1 VQSPVPKRISA
12 AAVLTILL
20 TIAGCAGTGG
30 IAPQDHAI
38 EPSSLD
44 AGNAIRA
51 ANRDAQW
58 PAADWWRAYNDPQL
72 NDWIDAAQAGN
83 PSLAAAQARVREA
96 LSMAGVARAALAPQ
110 VNASLSIQRQKWA
123 DNVYYGPGPLA
134 GEQSWNN
141 TGTLALSYHLD
152 LWGRDRNAAESA
164 LDAAHASAAD
174 ARAAQLE
181 LQANVVRTYIGMSL
195 DYALLD
201 IAKATL
207 QQQQQIVDL
216 ASRRLKG
223 GIGTQLEVSQAETPL
238 PEYERQIDALD
249 EQIALGRNQLA
260 ALAGKGP
267 GAGDAIRRP
276 ALSLAAPAGLPAALP
291 AELIGH
297 RPDVVAARWTVA
309 AQARG
314 IDVAKADF
322 YPDINLLASI
332 GGYAAMGPLF
342 QFLKSPSHSWSA
354 GPALSLPIFDGGR
367 LRAQLGAASAG
378 YDEAVERYNQ
388 SIVGALKDIADQV
401 IRLRSLATQAD
412 DAARSVAA
420 AQRNYDLAREGYR
433 RGLTDYLNVLVAQN
447 QLLRA
452 QEGVAKVQAERLG
465 AHASLVTALGGGLDE
480 PGNGP
485 KADETLPGHGKGKA
499 ASATGDA
506 AAKVTNVAAP
516 AGAQR
521 SLPVTNNAGSVAGN
535 GAAVADNAGAEP
547 ADASVPASAASHA
560 SSHAANR
567 AQARNNAATGNG
579 VNVAGKSA
587 AKSADASALTDTAS
601 HTASRAHASND
612 GATGDAATVTSSA
625 ATTGTNTGAAATTPR
640 ASAAANAPAAD

>member
-1 VQSPVPKRISA
+1 LEEIVQSPVPKRISA

-20 TIAGCAGTGG
+20 TIAGCASTGG
-30 IAPQDHAI
+30 IAPQDHRI
-38 EPSSLD
+38 EPSALD

-51 ANRDAQW
+51 ANADAQW

-72 NDWIDAAQAGN
+72 NQWIEAAQMGN

-96 LSMAGVARAALAPQ
+96 MSMAGVARSALSPQ
-110 VNASLSIQRQKWA
+110 VNGSLSIQRQKWA
-123 DNVYYGPGPLA
+123 NNLYYGPGELA

-141 TGTLALSYHLD
+141 TGTLGLSYHLD
-152 LWGRDRNAAESA
+152 LWGKDKNAAERA

-201 IAKATL
+201 IARATL

-216 ASRRLKG
+216 ANRRLKG
-223 GIGTQLEVSQAETPL
+223 GIGTQLEVSQAETPM
-238 PEYERQIDALD
+238 PEYERQID
-249 EQIALGRNQLA
+249 EIEEKIALGRNQLA

-267 GAGDAIRRP
+267 GAGDTIQRP
-276 ALSLAAPAGLPAALP
+276 TLSLAAPAGLPSALP
-291 AELIGH
+291 ADLIGH

-342 QFLKSPSHSWSA
+342 QFLKSPSHSWTA

-367 LRAQLGAASAG
+367 LRSQLGAASAG

-388 SIVGALKDIADQV
+388 SIVGALKDISDQV
-401 IRLRSLATQAD
+401 IRIRSLATQSEDAD
-412 DAARSVAA
+412 RSVAA
-420 AQRNYDLAREGYR
+420 ARKNYDLSREGYR
-433 RGLTDYLNVLVAQN
+433 RGLTDYLNVLIAQN

-452 QEGVAKVQAERLG
+452 QEGVAKIQAERLG

-480 PGNGP
+480 PANGP
-485 KADETLPGHGKGKA
+485 QANETLPAHGKGKNN
-499 ASATGDA
+499 A
-506 AAKVTNVAAP
+506 AAKAGNVAA
-516 AGAQR
+516 A
-521 SLPVTNNAGSVAGN
+521 
-535 GAAVADNAGAEP
+535 
-547 ADASVPASAASHA
+547 PASAP
-560 SSHAANR
+560 
-567 AQARNNAATGNG
+567 AQA
-579 VNVAGKSA
+579 
-587 AKSADASALTDTAS
+587 ASDSHTDTATS
-601 HTASRAHASND
+601 MPAGPARHTGMS
-612 GATGDAATVTSSA
+612 T
-625 ATTGTNTGAAATTPR
+625 AAATPR
-640 ASAAANAPAAD
+640 ATTAGTPAAE

>member
-1 VQSPVPKRISA
+1 LEEIVQSPVPKRISA

-20 TIAGCAGTGG
+20 TIAGCASTGG
-30 IAPQDHAI
+30 IAPQNQGV

-51 ANRDAQW
+51 ANADAQW

-72 NDWIDAAQAGN
+72 NQWIEAAQAGN

-96 LSMAGVARAALAPQ
+96 MSMAGVARSALSPQ
-110 VNASLSIQRQKWA
+110 VNGSLSIQRQKWA

-141 TGTLALSYHLD
+141 TGTLGLSYHLD
-152 LWGRDRNAAESA
+152 LWGKDKNAAERA

-181 LQANVVRTYIGMSL
+181 LQGNVVRTYIGMSL

-216 ASRRLKG
+216 ANRRLKG
-223 GIGTQLEVSQAETPL
+223 GIGTQLEVSQAETPM
-238 PEYERQIDALD
+238 PEYERQID
-249 EQIALGRNQLA
+249 EIEEKIALGRNQLA

-267 GAGDAIRRP
+267 GAGDAIQRP
-276 ALSLAAPAGLPAALP
+276 TLSLAAAPAALP
-291 AELIGH
+291 SALPADLIGH
-297 RPDVVAARWTVA
+297 RPDVVAARWGVA

-342 QFLKSPSHSWSA
+342 QFLKNPSHSWSA

-367 LRAQLGAASAG
+367 LRSQLGAASAS

-388 SIVGALKDIADQV
+388 SIVGALKDISDQV
-401 IRLRSLATQAD
+401 IRIRSLATQSNDAD
-412 DAARSVAA
+412 RSVAA
-420 AQRNYDLAREGYR
+420 ARKNYDLSREGYK
-433 RGLTDYLNVLVAQN
+433 RGLTDYLNVLIAQN

-452 QEGVAKVQAERLG
+452 QEGVAKIQAERLG
-465 AHASLVTALGGGLDE
+465 AHASLVTALGGGLDD
-480 PGNGP
+480 PANGP
-485 KADETLPGHGKGKA
+485 TANETLPAHGKGKGKDNAAATRDASVKQANLVAPADVASEVENA
-499 ASATGDA
+499 ASTTGNA
-506 AAKVTNVAAP
+506 AAGTANGNKTADAGKPVAKSANAAAP
-516 AGAQR
+516 AG
-521 SLPVTNNAGSVAGN
+521 
-535 GAAVADNAGAEP
+535 E
-547 ADASVPASAASHA
+547 
-560 SSHAANR
+560 
-567 AQARNNAATGNG
+567 
-579 VNVAGKSA
+579 
-587 AKSADASALTDTAS
+587 AS
-601 HTASRAHASND
+601 HTAGRNLTGTHVANN
-612 GATGDAATVTSSA
+612 ATPPAR
-625 ATTGTNTGAAATTPR
+625 ATTAAAANTPR
-640 ASAAANAPAAD
+640 ATTAAPAAE

>member
-1 VQSPVPKRISA
+1 LEEIVQSPVPKRVSA

-20 TIAGCAGTGG
+20 TIAGCASTGG
-30 IAPQDHAI
+30 VAPQNRGI
-38 EPSSLD
+38 EASSLD

-51 ANRDAQW
+51 ANADAQW

-72 NDWIDAAQAGN
+72 NQWIEAAQTGN

-96 LSMAGVARAALAPQ
+96 MSMAGVARSALAPQ
-110 VNASLSIQRQKWA
+110 VNGSLSIQRQKWA

-141 TGTLALSYHLD
+141 TGTLGLSYHLD
-152 LWGRDRNAAESA
+152 LWGKDKNAAERA

-181 LQANVVRTYIGMSL
+181 LQGNVVRTYIGMSL

-201 IAKATL
+201 IARATL

-216 ASRRLKG
+216 ANRRLKG
-223 GIGTQLEVSQAETPL
+223 GIGTQLEVSQAETPM
-238 PEYERQIDALD
+238 PEYERQID
-249 EQIALGRNQLA
+249 EIEEKIALGRNQLA

-267 GAGDAIRRP
+267 GAGDTIQRP
-276 ALSLAAPAGLPAALP
+276 TLSLAAPAGLPSALP
-291 AELIGH
+291 ADLIGH

-367 LRAQLGAASAG
+367 LRSQLGAASAG

-388 SIVGALKDIADQV
+388 SIVGALKDISDQV
-401 IRLRSLATQAD
+401 IRIRSLATQSD
-412 DAARSVAA
+412 DADRSVAA
-420 AQRNYDLAREGYR
+420 ARKNYDLSREGYK
-433 RGLTDYLNVLVAQN
+433 RGLTDYLNVLIAQN

-452 QEGVAKVQAERLG
+452 QEGVAKIQAERLG

-480 PGNGP
+480 PANGP
-485 KADETLPGHGKGKA
+485 TATETLPAHGNGKGNALPANGDIAVKPANVA
-499 ASATGDA
+499 ASASLPGRADNDATSGDNDATGKSNA
-506 AAKVTNVAAP
+506 ATVARKPAAKPAKGSASAGVASQATDRTRTGNVAA
-516 AGAQR
+516 
-521 SLPVTNNAGSVAGN
+521 
-535 GAAVADNAGAEP
+535 
-547 ADASVPASAASHA
+547 
-560 SSHAANR
+560 
-567 AQARNNAATGNG
+567 
-579 VNVAGKSA
+579 
-587 AKSADASALTDTAS
+587 
-601 HTASRAHASND
+601 
-612 GATGDAATVTSSA
+612 
-625 ATTGTNTGAAATTPR
+625 TGTTTTTAAAATAPR
-640 ASAAANAPAAD
+640 AIAATPAAE